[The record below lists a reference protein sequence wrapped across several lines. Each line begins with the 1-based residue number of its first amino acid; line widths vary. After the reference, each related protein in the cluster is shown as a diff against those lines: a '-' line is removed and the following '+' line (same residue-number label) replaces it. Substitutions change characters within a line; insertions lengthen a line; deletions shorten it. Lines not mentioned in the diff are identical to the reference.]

1 MWLQISCFLI
11 IHWSLWHWSLWQLI
25 KDVIEKRNHPHKS
38 LREREIV
45 LDPPWEDTALL
56 HPRDCLLFANQ
67 TLLLFHTSKKRNT
80 SPTIKICEQNLE
92 LVKPNDAKETNVVSL
107 CLKWASLSCAWFPS
121 LNTFAICYLAA
132 RWWST
137 FQFCKSA
144 NFQVLTKMLCTD
156 QFSNLVL
163 SRANWYPHKNTEEIW
178 PVKNDEGWKF
188 IYLLRRADPTWRW
201 VR

>member
-1 MWLQISCFLI
+1 MDLCKWY
-11 IHWSLWHWSLWQLI
+11 WSSRLCGLLI

-56 HPRDCLLFANQ
+56 HPRDCLLFPNQ
-67 TLLLFHTSKKRNT
+67 ALLLFHTSKKRNT
-80 SPTIKICEQNLE
+80 LPTIKIWEQNLE

-137 FQFCKSA
+137 FQFCQICKLPSSDKNVVHRSIFKSC
-144 NFQVLTKMLCTD
+144 FI
-156 QFSNLVL
+156 L
-163 SRANWYPHKNTEEIW
+163 SKLIPA
-178 PVKNDEGWKF
+178 
-188 IYLLRRADPTWRW
+188 
-201 VR
+201 